1 MKHIRGISLDLDDTL
16 WDVWSVIRR
25 AEVALHQHIQARYP
39 DVASRYDADAIRDL
53 RNQIVE
59 TRPDIAYD
67 LTESRRVSFALM
79 LESCGHD
86 PEDSHALMA
95 YFLELRHE
103 VELFPD
109 VQPALEALSARY
121 DVIALSNGNADV
133 GRLPIGPLF
142 KGQVNAASAGVKK
155 PDSRIFQA
163 GCEQLGMDPEA
174 VLHVGDHPIEDVL
187 GAKDA
192 GLSAVWVNRTAA
204 PWTHTQKPDAEVQ
217 NMAELVT
224 LLESVR

>member
-25 AEVALHQHIQARYP
+25 AEVALHRHIQARYP

-79 LESCGHD
+79 LENCGHD

-109 VQPALEALSARY
+109 VQPAAEPPSY
-121 DVIALSNGNADV
+121 KTYIASDRRFFQDRKHRV
-133 GRLPIGPLF
+133 HRSLP
-142 KGQVNAASAGVKK
+142 
-155 PDSRIFQA
+155 
-163 GCEQLGMDPEA
+163 
-174 VLHVGDHPIEDVL
+174 
-187 GAKDA
+187 
-192 GLSAVWVNRTAA
+192 
-204 PWTHTQKPDAEVQ
+204 AE
-217 NMAELVT
+217 
-224 LLESVR
+224 R

>member
-1 MKHIRGISLDLDDTL
+1 M
-16 WDVWSVIRR
+16 
-25 AEVALHQHIQARYP
+25 
-39 DVASRYDADAIRDL
+39 

-67 LTESRRVSFALM
+67 LTESRRVSFAQM
-79 LESCGHD
+79 LESCGEN

-109 VQPALEALSARY
+109 VEPALKALSARY
-121 DVIALSNGNADV
+121 DLIALSNGNADV
-133 GRLPIGPLF
+133 RRLSIGPLF
-142 KGQVNAASAGVKK
+142 KGQVSAASAGVKK
-155 PDSRIFQA
+155 PDHHIFA
-163 GCEQLGMDPEA
+163 VGCEELGMDPGA
-174 VLHVGDHPIEDVL
+174 VLHVGDHPLEDVL

-204 PWTHTQKPDAEVQ
+204 SWPHPQQPDAEVRD
-217 NMAELVT
+217 MAELVL
-224 LLESVR
+224 LLESV

>member
-1 MKHIRGISLDLDDTL
+1 MKHVQGISLDLDDTL
-16 WDVWSVIRR
+16 WDVWSVIGR
-25 AEVALHQHIQARYP
+25 AEAALHRHIQAHYP
-39 DVASRYDADAIRDL
+39 DVARRYDADAIREL

-67 LTESRRVSFALM
+67 LTESRRVSFAQM
-79 LESCGHD
+79 LESCGEN

-109 VQPALEALSARY
+109 VEPALKALSARY
-121 DVIALSNGNADV
+121 DLIALSNGNADV
-133 GRLPIGPLF
+133 RRLPIGPLF
-142 KGQVNAASAGVKK
+142 KGQVSAASAGVKK
-155 PDSRIFQA
+155 PDRHIFEV
-163 GCEQLGMDPEA
+163 GCQELGMDPGA
-174 VLHVGDHPIEDVL
+174 VLHVGDHPFEDVL

-204 PWTHTQKPDAEVQ
+204 SWPHPQQPDAEVKD
-217 NMAELVT
+217 MAELVV
-224 LLESVR
+224 LLESV